1 MSAPPLV
8 DYALEKQ
15 LGVQLAYQIHNLGM
29 LSADHALQHV
39 ATDVGNPILD
49 NWPFRLRGYN
59 YRFFVLDSDD
69 IDAIGLPSGLVYLN
83 RGLLESVES
92 DAELE
97 VIVAHEI
104 ARTEQRYGLEVYK
117 QLENDRRNAVQN
129 TLVAGMSAALV
140 SKGDYRVKN
149 ALTAGLGAGL
159 VSHLVYKVLHEGYP
173 RGLEYEADAITLF
186 YLCKRYGQQGMA
198 AMSQILRKRQYYADY
213 FLDEF
218 ENKEFRSSLLE
229 PLMSDR
235 IMLADNTAVHY
246 FEQPMKYSG
255 YSKGEVIITVSLF
268 AQVVGR
274 FPNGFMKIMG
284 EVHSLNDSTQQ
295 KLNAINFR
303 LSDNSETPFQ
313 FVIIQKSDPINM
325 RI

>member
-1 MSAPPLV
+1 MTACNICFMSAPPLV

-149 ALTAGLGAGL
+149 ALTAGLGADF

-173 RGLEYEADAITLF
+173 RGLEYEADAITLL
-186 YLCKRYGQQGMA
+186 YLYKRYGQLCVSIRLQSHAHAGA
-198 AMSQILRKRQYYADY
+198 LKGWR
-213 FLDEF
+213 LDRRRWPRRPSTPDPF
-218 ENKEFRSSLLE
+218 HAHTS
-229 PLMSDR
+229 P
-235 IMLADNTAVHY
+235 
-246 FEQPMKYSG
+246 SG
-255 YSKGEVIITVSLF
+255 PWH
-268 AQVVGR
+268 R
-274 FPNGFMKIMG
+274 P
-284 EVHSLNDSTQQ
+284 
-295 KLNAINFR
+295 
-303 LSDNSETPFQ
+303 
-313 FVIIQKSDPINM
+313 
-325 RI
+325 